1 MKHEH
6 FKEQEG
12 PIMKPFEHA
21 LIKDSAYKC
30 AQEIHKTLKFFTHD
44 KSEVERI
51 IKQDIN
57 KYLKGLQNAD
67 RN

>member
-12 PIMKPFEHA
+12 PTMKAFEYA
-21 LIKDSAYKC
+21 LIKDCAYKC
-30 AQEIHKTLKFFTHD
+30 ANELYKTLKLFTQD
-44 KSEVERI
+44 KAEVERI

>member
-6 FKEQEG
+6 IKEYEG
-12 PIMKPFEHA
+12 PKMKPFEHA
-21 LIKDSAYKC
+21 LIKDCAYKC
-30 AQEIHKTLKFFTHD
+30 ASELNKTLKLFTTD
-44 KSEVERI
+44 KAEVERI